1 MKAMKLALLG
11 TAALAAASVSARA
24 DNLSDLKSQIETL
37 NARVASLEAA
47 PAVPAGYSMVAF
59 SKGQDIVVPGY
70 VGNKDWR
77 GDNTAHII
85 SIMPTA
91 DAPAAAS
98 TVITWS
104 GYVRAAVVAGRSR
117 TVVVVPTVPVTVAS
131 DVYATDIRTKAG
143 FKVEAKTDTAVGE
156 VGVRINTQAFG
167 DDGFANYNV
176 GNGVINTD
184 GFWGY
189 WKMTPNLTLGAGVD
203 GSLAKNGY
211 TYDAQCFHCAYTDFF
226 GGISNNPGGDPAQM
240 RLSYTDGPLG
250 IAIAVE
256 DGNNFAGTNNSAFG
270 VAGKASY
277 AGDLFGADLSA
288 GYWGN
293 TVTTPGLNEAAWVVD
308 AGLGA
313 NLGSMAS
320 IGAAIGVGSG
330 YATNDDYT
338 KASGYVKLMAS
349 DVIHFDVGVAH
360 TWNTSSGRGAL
371 DSTEFDAGLYYEP
384 VKQLT
389 LGLEGMYISGGQNDS
404 TYRADFITIFKF

>member
-24 DNLSDLKSQIETL
+24 DNLSDLKVQIETL
-37 NARVASLEAA
+37 NARVASLEAT
-47 PAVPAGYSMVAF
+47 PAVPAGYSMVAL
-59 SKGQDIVVPGY
+59 SKGQDIVVPG
-70 VGNKDWR
+70 VFLGNKDV
-77 GDNTAHII
+77 GAAHVI
-85 SIMPTA
+85 SIVPTA

-104 GYVRAAVVAGRSR
+104 GYVRAAAVTGRNNG
-117 TVVVVPTVPVTVAS
+117 VLLVPPTGPAFLGST
-131 DVYATDIRTKAG
+131 YATDIRAKAG

-156 VGVRINTQAFG
+156 VGVRINTQAFA
-167 DDGFANYNV
+167 DDGFQNTNT
-176 GNGVINTD
+176 GNGGINTD
-184 GFWGY
+184 GYWGW

-226 GGISNNPGGDPAQM
+226 GGISNNPFGDPAQM
-240 RLSYTDGPLG
+240 RLSYVDGP
-250 IAIAVE
+250 IAVAIAVE
-256 DGNNFAGTNNSAFG
+256 DSNNVLFTSASAFG

-293 TVTTPGLNEAAWVVD
+293 AVAGTEAAWVVD

-313 NLGSMAS
+313 NLGSMVS
-320 IGAAIGVGSG
+320 IGAAVGIGSG
-330 YATNDDYT
+330 FAANDDYT
-338 KASGYVKLMAS
+338 KASGYIKLMAS
-349 DVIHFDVGVAH
+349 DVIHLDLGVAH
-360 TWNTSSGRGAL
+360 TWNTNGGKGANDL
-371 DSTEFDAGLYYEP
+371 TEFDTGLYYEP

-389 LGLEGMYISGGQNDS
+389 VGLEGMYISGGPTDG